1 MAYQAL
7 YRKYRPTTF
16 SEIVGQ
22 DVVKKTLQNALKTG
36 KISHAYLFSGPRG
49 IGKTTI
55 AKLFAKAVNCLS
67 LKDGNPC
74 FECANCLAASSRE
87 CPDIIEI
94 DAASNNGVDEIRELR
109 NKVSLVPS
117 ELNYKVYIID
127 EVHMLSI
134 GAFNALLKTLEEP
147 PSHVIFILATTD
159 LHKVPITIVSRCQC
173 FHFKRISE
181 KDIVHR
187 LKEITDLEKIEID
200 SEVLDEIA
208 RYCDGGMRDA
218 LGMLDKLSS
227 YTSSK
232 ITLDDMREINGLLSE
247 SDICDFVQ
255 KIMEKDNQFVIDKL
269 NEIYQNGK
277 DLTRFVEDLIL
288 NLRNQLVQKYVYHDN
303 SINDSF
309 VNRLVLTLNQLLNDL
324 KDSSNIK
331 TLIEI
336 RLLQFMNQQE
346 SVEIVTKSEK
356 IEQVSSNSKINSKE
370 TVDVDTSIK
379 ESINPIVK
387 TTVEEEKS
395 NFDIEL
401 QTLRINNTFA
411 LADKKDL
418 IDLKKKWD
426 KIMDYTLDR
435 EIGAVACF
443 LADATPVVASTK
455 NIILTFE
462 YNSMIERGNSM
473 IDKIENA
480 LKKIFDTTYR
490 VVLLSNDDWKK
501 EKEVYIQNKKNN
513 VHYEYREE
521 VEQEIP
527 VSSPLEEV
535 VEDTSD
541 LTQTAIQLFGQKI
554 VKIDE

>member
-277 DLTRFVEDLIL
+277 DLTRF
-288 NLRNQLVQKYVYHDN
+288 
-303 SINDSF
+303 
-309 VNRLVLTLNQLLNDL
+309 QLLNDL

-401 QTLRINNTFA
+401 QKLRINNTFA